1 MVYESD
7 FYTTRRPYRAT
18 PSVSS
23 YTISGVPSRQ
33 VRVLPGL
40 GKVHVTYTYDRIVP
54 YVGHKR
60 LTVVTAPPRVWGTRP
75 SVLQREF
82 DRIENKIRP
91 WTGYSA
97 TNRYLNS
104 NSAVR
109 TYYVNYPI
117 TGSDY
122 YDYYY
127 SLNSPST
134 YYSPRLYRWYS
145 SWPREYRTY
154 WPMYRTYLSRYL
166 RNYYQ
171 NLDWPSYYW
180 STYLPY
186 TKNLDYEFSDIE
198 NKIDNLRKTIY
209 LDYPYPI
216 KAVDYTYYPQS
227 YKSYTP
233 LSLYYDYYWPLSSLN
248 RYSSYWPY
256 YPYHRYL
263 YHKYTLPSDRY
274 YHLKGVSILVPCEIQ
289 KKMIFLR
296 DPIRH
301 ITDYRIYPTTP
312 KYLRHKV
319 YKPLSLY
326 CDYYDPIRS
335 LFWDSSYWPL
345 YKTTESFIDQC
356 NQGTGDRLQ
365 RIFDDET
372 RLIRAQTAS
381 LLKRIHDP
389 VPRVQRYSWP
399 AVAAKYDNGL
409 PARLHNDNYIHRL
422 LVTSPN
428 SKTEYTTYYTEPVKK
443 YIGAGHL
450 AAVSYAGDRVYS
462 RRPHIYLYED
472 PLKNDIQLLS
482 YYINKFKQE
491 KAITASS
498 EPAKVP
504 LNPARATRKFTA
516 KRLEDDEEAAKEMQ
530 KLREARAARLAFIN
544 EEEKIERSSVA
555 VDDAVKAKKKKE
567 DERLAEEKAL
577 AEEQARR
584 EAQTKKEEAA
594 RKAELARQDELAAQ
608 AAAEKAAEL
617 ERQAEQARKQELAK
631 QAEIEKARKA
641 EEERLRQEEQRRQE
655 EEAKA
660 EETRKQQERL
670 EELARQAE
678 EEKQAELARQAE
690 ELAELARQEA
700 ELAEQ
705 AKREAELAELARQ
718 EEELAELARQQA
730 ELEELE
736 RKEKELAE
744 LAEKAREEAE
754 AAQREAD
761 EAARQQ
767 QEEEEQ
773 LVATTT
779 ADEADKAEEE
789 LAKQQAELEELA
801 KQEEE
806 LAELERQ
813 QAELDALEAEAKA
826 LEAENEPQPEPEEE
840 DEETQKQREMD
851 ELIQQ
856 KYELAELERQQA
868 ELDALEAEA
877 KAMLG
882 DDLEPAGA
890 YDDEDEP
897 AIAEDTPVHSDVEE

>member
-104 NSAVR
+104 NSAV
-109 TYYVNYPI
+109 
-117 TGSDY
+117 
-122 YDYYY
+122 
-127 SLNSPST
+127 
-134 YYSPRLYRWYS
+134 
-145 SWPREYRTY
+145 
-154 WPMYRTYLSRYL
+154 
-166 RNYYQ
+166 
-171 NLDWPSYYW
+171 
-180 STYLPY
+180 
-186 TKNLDYEFSDIE
+186 
-198 NKIDNLRKTIY
+198 
-209 LDYPYPI
+209 
-216 KAVDYTYYPQS
+216 
-227 YKSYTP
+227 
-233 LSLYYDYYWPLSSLN
+233 
-248 RYSSYWPY
+248 
-256 YPYHRYL
+256 
-263 YHKYTLPSDRY
+263 
-274 YHLKGVSILVPCEIQ
+274 
-289 KKMIFLR
+289 KMIFLR

>member
-198 NKIDNLRKTIY
+198 NKIDNL
-209 LDYPYPI
+209 
-216 KAVDYTYYPQS
+216 
-227 YKSYTP
+227 
-233 LSLYYDYYWPLSSLN
+233 
-248 RYSSYWPY
+248 
-256 YPYHRYL
+256 
-263 YHKYTLPSDRY
+263 
-274 YHLKGVSILVPCEIQ
+274 
-289 KKMIFLR
+289 
-296 DPIRH
+296 
-301 ITDYRIYPTTP
+301 
-312 KYLRHKV
+312 
-319 YKPLSLY
+319 
-326 CDYYDPIRS
+326 
-335 LFWDSSYWPL
+335 
-345 YKTTESFIDQC
+345 
-356 NQGTGDRLQ
+356 

>member
-263 YHKYTLPSDRY
+263 YYKYTLPSDRY
-274 YHLKGVSILVPCEIQ
+274 YHLKG
-289 KKMIFLR
+289 
-296 DPIRH
+296 
-301 ITDYRIYPTTP
+301 
-312 KYLRHKV
+312 
-319 YKPLSLY
+319 
-326 CDYYDPIRS
+326 
-335 LFWDSSYWPL
+335 
-345 YKTTESFIDQC
+345 
-356 NQGTGDRLQ
+356 
-365 RIFDDET
+365 IFDDET